1 MTKIKQHKNLTDEY
15 CFYVYYY
22 GTPHTHPHVLM
33 VVLACK
39 MQRSEVLFCPDVNG
53 DPMLHQQL
61 YHLVMAL

>member
-1 MTKIKQHKNLTDEY
+1 
-15 CFYVYYY
+15 
-22 GTPHTHPHVLM
+22 M

-39 MQRSEVLFCPDVNG
+39 MQRGEVLFCPDVNG